1 VAMLRQPVSVTIS
14 LPRGVRLTIGVGK
27 LYDSE
32 LKHCYK
38 HARIALGLVNRL
50 RPRAYK
56 AKHVANVMRRLSR
69 FRTELLAR
77 GYA

>member
-1 VAMLRQPVSVTIS
+1 MLKPLVNVTII
-14 LPRGVRLTIGVGK
+14 LPRGGRLTIGVGR

-38 HARIALGLVNRL
+38 HARIALGLVNKL
-50 RPRAYK
+50 RPGACK
-56 AKHVANVMRRLSR
+56 AKHAANVMRRLSR
-69 FRTELLAR
+69 FRGELLKR